1 MMQETTTLVTPKE
14 RLLYFLSEIGLS
26 MNACEKN
33 LGLSKGFLSNKTAE
47 FSTESIR
54 KFSEYFPEL
63 DIMWLIFGDNP
74 PKHKVGDT
82 IENNAGSVVNRSQ
95 ISSEVMQALSHSQEA
110 IIGQLAVKDAQI
122 AAQQNTINDLLAFI
136 NASGINK

>member
-1 MMQETTTLVTPKE
+1 MEESQKSKD
-14 RLLYFLSEIGLS
+14 RLLMFLDENGISKS
-26 MNACEKN
+26 ACERQ
-33 LGLSKGFLSNKTAE
+33 LGVSSGFLSKDTPE
-47 FSTESIR
+47 LSTDYLR
-54 KFSEYFPEL
+54 KLSAAFPEL

-95 ISSEVMQALSHSQEA
+95 ISSEVLQALSHSQEA